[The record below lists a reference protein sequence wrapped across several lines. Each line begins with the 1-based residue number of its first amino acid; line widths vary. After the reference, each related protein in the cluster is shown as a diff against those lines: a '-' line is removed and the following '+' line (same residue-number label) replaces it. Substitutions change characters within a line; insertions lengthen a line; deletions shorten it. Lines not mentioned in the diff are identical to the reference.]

1 MLISEFLKH
10 YEIYSWQILFIVL
23 IAGFVAGFINTF
35 AGSGT
40 AINYFLFNMLGMP
53 MSTANGTV
61 RLGVIM
67 QSVANSIQFYKKDKL
82 DIVKG
87 LFISIPVTIGS
98 ILGAEIAIN
107 LDRDIFDKVNGIV
120 MLFMLF
126 LLFYNPDRWIQGKR
140 TISSKKAHYW
150 HLVIYFIIGIY
161 GGFVHIGV
169 GIFLMMAF
177 VWISG
182 YDLVKAAALK
192 MFVVL
197 VYTPFVFVV
206 FILNHQVEYLI
217 GFVTGVGNLFGG
229 MLAAGLAI
237 KWGPGFIRWLLVIVL
252 SVFSLKLFG
261 IINF

>member
-1 MLISEFLKH
+1 MFISEFLKH
-10 YEIYSWQILFIVL
+10 YEIYSWQILGIVL
-23 IAGFVAGFINTF
+23 IAGFIAGFINTF

-67 QSVANSIQFYKKDKL
+67 QSIANSIQFYKKGKL
-82 DIVKG
+82 EIVKG

-107 LDRDIFDKVNGIV
+107 LDRNIFDRVNGVV

-126 LLFYNPDRWIQGKR
+126 LLFYNPDRWINGKR
-140 TISSKKAHYW
+140 TIISKKAHYW
-150 HLVIYFIIGIY
+150 HLVIYFIIGVY

-169 GIFLMMAF
+169 GIFLMLAF

-197 VYTPFVFVV
+197 IYTPFVFAV
-206 FILNHQVEYLI
+206 FILNNHVEYLI
-217 GFVTGVGNLFGG
+217 GLVTGIGNLMGG
-229 MLAAGLAI
+229 IWAARLAL
-237 KWGPGFIRWLLVIVL
+237 KWGPGFIRWLLVFVL

-261 IINF
+261 IIDF